1 MKEYWLCWMP
11 LRLNEFNA
19 RLAVTSGQSAHLPT
33 SHTLP
38 THTYTHTQQE
48 HPSELQANRFAF
60 DVLITIH
67 APHRPQCL
75 LALIAVS
82 ITLSLS
88 LVLRLRCKWQL
99 ICNPFYL
106 HLAAI
111 KVNSCI
117 TCCLLLLL
125 FVVGVL
131 HKRENISSS
140 MSFLPSPLLLLLPP
154 TLPLLAYQIFSWQ
167 VAGA

>member
-1 MKEYWLCWMP
+1 MDAIK
-11 LRLNEFNA
+11 LNEFNA
-19 RLAVTSGQSAHLPT
+19 RLAVTSGQPAHLPT
-33 SHTLP
+33 THTLS
-38 THTYTHTQQE
+38 THTQQE

-82 ITLSLS
+82 IALSLSIS

-117 TCCLLLLL
+117 TCCLLLL

-140 MSFLPSPLLLLLPP
+140 MSFLHLLP
-154 TLPLLAYQIFSWQ
+154 TASHIASACISNIF
-167 VAGA
+167 VASGRRVI

>member
-1 MKEYWLCWMP
+1 MDAI
-11 LRLNEFNA
+11 RLNEFNA

-33 SHTLP
+33 TYTLSTHFLHT
-38 THTYTHTQQE
+38 HTHTQQE

-82 ITLSLS
+82 IAPSLSIS

-117 TCCLLLLL
+117 TCCLLLLF

-140 MSFLPSPLLLLLPP
+140 MSFLYLLLPP
-154 TLPLLAYQIFSWQ
+154 TRPLLAYQIFSWQ